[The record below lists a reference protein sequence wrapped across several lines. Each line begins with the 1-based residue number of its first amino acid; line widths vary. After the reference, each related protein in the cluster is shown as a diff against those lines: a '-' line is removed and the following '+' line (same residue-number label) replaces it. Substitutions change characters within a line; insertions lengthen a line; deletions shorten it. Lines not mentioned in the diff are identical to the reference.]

1 LNNKELE
8 AISKMY
14 AREKKARKE
23 AESILETKSL
33 ELFEL
38 NKQLSVLNNN
48 LESEVNIRIQQ
59 IHKQEKKYQS
69 ILESVND
76 TIYKTDSKG
85 LFTYANPLAQKITG
99 YSLKELMQMSFT
111 DLVSELDKKQVIEF
125 YYDQYQQKKKTSYT
139 EFRITTKLGEEK
151 WVGQSLQMTSSKNT
165 DDFECTGVVRDITE
179 VKKIQREL
187 EAAKNK
193 ALNSTRSKEMFLAN
207 MSHEIRTPMNAIVG
221 MTSLLSDSPLNK
233 KQNEYIKAIQ
243 ISTGNLLVIINDILD
258 FSKIESGKLEIESI
272 DFDIRELINNTK
284 KSIELKAEENDNLFI
299 LKIDDKVPTVL
310 AIDPVRLNQ
319 ILINLVGNALKF
331 TKNGTVKL
339 VCNLIKKDKNNASIK
354 IEVIDSGIGIE
365 PSKLNK
371 IFDSFSQEDESTT
384 RTYGGT
390 GLGLSISKQLVSL
403 LGGDLK
409 VTSTVDKGSTFF
421 FELQLPIGKPIVKKV
436 SSAFMLETN
445 PLKNKNILLVED
457 NEINRFLATSVIT
470 KWLVNVDIA
479 ENGQIAID
487 KLKEKEY
494 DLVLMDVQMP
504 VMGGIE
510 STIYI
515 REDLK
520 LDIPIIALTAN
531 AVKGDR
537 ERFILAGMD
546 DYISKPFDPSDLFNK
561 MLKYIT

>member
-1 LNNKELE
+1 
-8 AISKMY
+8 MY